1 MNKYKLFVVV
11 FCTIGAFAQNI
22 EKKKSNSFSIHSQTT
37 IINQNKAGF
46 KSPYEGENSLTPE
59 HESQTSLTSTLYLG
73 AKLWKGAAF
82 YFNPEIAGGSGISQV
97 LGLGDATNGETFRIG
112 SPAPKVYLARMFFS
126 QRFDLNKEYKNIDD
140 DLNQVNDIEATKYIK
155 FTIGKISLADYFDAN
170 NFSHDPRTQF
180 MNWGLMASGAWDY
193 AANTRGYTSGVLI
206 EYVTPSY
213 EIRYNISILPMI
225 ANGNEMNWNFS
236 KQNAQN
242 VEFTK
247 HYNINK
253 LEGNVR
259 VLAFYNSGKMG
270 NYNESVLANP
280 ASPDIV
286 SVRKYGGS
294 KFGFSINTD
303 QKINDYLGC
312 FARFGWND
320 GKHETWAFTE
330 IDNSMSLGIAADG
343 KKWNCEGD
351 TFGLAF
357 ISSGLSTP
365 HRNYFKAGGTAFML
379 GEGKLNYGREKVSE
393 LYYSYKIPDKNMYL
407 TTGYQ
412 LIFNPGYNI
421 DRKGP
426 VNVFSLRLH
435 YEL

>member
-1 MNKYKLFVVV
+1 
-11 FCTIGAFAQNI
+11 
-22 EKKKSNSFSIHSQTT
+22 
-37 IINQNKAGF
+37 
-46 KSPYEGENSLTPE
+46 
-59 HESQTSLTSTLYLG
+59 
-73 AKLWKGAAF
+73 
-82 YFNPEIAGGSGISQV
+82 
-97 LGLGDATNGETFRIG
+97 
-112 SPAPKVYLARMFFS
+112 
-126 QRFDLNKEYKNIDD
+126 
-140 DLNQVNDIEATKYIK
+140 
-155 FTIGKISLADYFDAN
+155 
-170 NFSHDPRTQF
+170 

-343 KKWNCEGD
+343 KNGIVKETLLDWRLLVLVYLHLTEIISKLGNC
-351 TFGLAF
+351 FYV
-357 ISSGLSTP
+357 
-365 HRNYFKAGGTAFML
+365 R
-379 GEGKLNYGREKVSE
+379 
-393 LYYSYKIPDKNMYL
+393 
-407 TTGYQ
+407 
-412 LIFNPGYNI
+412 
-421 DRKGP
+421 
-426 VNVFSLRLH
+426 
-435 YEL
+435 